1 MIVSGPNRANVHR
14 CQRAGEGDA
23 AIQRALTA
31 TRRYGAVPAA
41 MNAAPPVATIDDDY
55 DAVFASLAE
64 VALGGASK
72 FAEGESAES
81 WCFPRKRGLLT
92 IP

>member
-1 MIVSGPNRANVHR
+1 
-14 CQRAGEGDA
+14 
-23 AIQRALTA
+23 
-31 TRRYGAVPAA
+31 
-41 MNAAPPVATIDDDY
+41 MNAAPPGATIDDDY